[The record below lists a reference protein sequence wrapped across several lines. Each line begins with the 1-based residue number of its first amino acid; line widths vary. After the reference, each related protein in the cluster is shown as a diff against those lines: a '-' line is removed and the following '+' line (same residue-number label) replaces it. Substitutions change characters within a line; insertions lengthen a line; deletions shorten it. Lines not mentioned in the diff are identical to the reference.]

1 MEESHIGRFK
11 DQSFASKVNP
21 STAADERNDCMRDSN
36 SLFIRR
42 LSSNIFYWASNIS
55 PCSNIEGVCDHKP

>member
-1 MEESHIGRFK
+1 MEKSHIGRFK

-21 STAADERNDCMRDSN
+21 STAADERNDCMRGSN